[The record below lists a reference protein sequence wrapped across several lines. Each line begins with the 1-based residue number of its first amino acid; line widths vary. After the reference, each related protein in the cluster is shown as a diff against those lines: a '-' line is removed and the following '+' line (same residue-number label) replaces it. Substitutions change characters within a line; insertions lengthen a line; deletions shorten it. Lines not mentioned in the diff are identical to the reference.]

1 MGHRETQSFHM
12 YVRGIILIGFG
23 MLLLK
28 LLITGHIENF
38 IAPKMVKFI
47 YFTFSVVT
55 LLGIVQIWRSGE
67 KEKSGCGCCD
77 HDHSLPRTKK
87 GALLFYSLFLTPIIT
102 AFLFSDHTIDA
113 SIVAKRGVS
122 LAQRQP
128 KQDSNGQP
136 EQNTGDQSGQSSS
149 GQSGQNTGDQLGQDS
164 SGSTTTQSSTDG
176 GEQSPGEYY
185 DTLQKKLMSMNTI
198 QIDDDNYLPAMQLI
212 LGNVKGFKGKNIT
225 LTGFIYKGKD
235 YSKNEV
241 FIARYEIT
249 CCVADA
255 TVWGMLATGKEAAS
269 LKNGEWVTATGV
281 LDQTTEK
288 DTSSPLIKI
297 TAIKKITPPKTQYV
311 YQKF

>member
-23 MLLLK
+23 LLLLK
-28 LLITGHIENF
+28 LLITGNIENF

-55 LLGIVQIWRSGE
+55 LLGIVQIWRSGQ
-67 KEKSGCGCCD
+67 KDKSGCGCCD

-113 SIVAKRGVS
+113 SIAAKRGVN
-122 LAQRQP
+122 LAQGQP
-128 KQDSNGQP
+128 KLDSN
-136 EQNTGDQSGQSSS
+136 
-149 GQSGQNTGDQLGQDS
+149 GQSGQNTGEQLGQDS
-164 SGSTTTQSSTDG
+164 GDSTTTQSSTDG

-185 DTLQKKLMSMNTI
+185 NTLQKKLMSTNTI
-198 QIDDDNYLPAMQLI
+198 QIDDDNYLPVMQLI
-212 LGNVKGFKGKNIT
+212 LGNVAGFKGKNIT
-225 LTGFIYKGKD
+225 LTGFVFRGKD
-235 YSKNEV
+235 YSQNEI

-255 TVWGMLATGKEAAS
+255 TVWGMLATGKEVSS

-297 TAIKKITPPKTQYV
+297 SAIKKITPPKTQYV

>member
-28 LLITGHIENF
+28 LLITGQIENF

-67 KEKSGCGCCD
+67 KEKSGRGCCD

-87 GALLFYSLFLTPIIT
+87 GSLLFYSLFLTPIIT

-113 SIVAKRGVS
+113 SIAAKRGVN
-122 LAQRQP
+122 LAQGQP
-128 KQDSNGQP
+128 KQDSNEQP

-149 GQSGQNTGDQLGQDS
+149 GQSGQNTGDQSGQDS

-212 LGNVKGFKGKNIT
+212 LGNVAGFKGKNIT
-225 LTGFIYKGKD
+225 LTGFIFKGKD

-255 TVWGMLATGKEAAS
+255 TVWGMLATGKEVSS

-297 TAIKKITPPKTQYV
+297 SAIKKITPPKTQYV